1 MCLRIYWGNWIS
13 WAGRR
18 TETLTVLCSGAE
30 NFQFVKY
37 DFAKVESV
45 TFAPHDC
52 RYFYR
57 AAVNEFQVVKG
68 DGAALFE

>member
-1 MCLRIYWGNWIS
+1 M
-13 WAGRR
+13 
-18 TETLTVLCSGAE
+18 TVLCSGAE